1 LFGFIGQALFGAS
14 TVIGQT
20 TEMGSTVMVH
30 VCNVNN
36 FNQSL
41 RQHLQSSPYPV
52 RCDNYK
58 RAFETFI
65 STYLQVKGD
74 TMIKLNVLIGVLV
87 IGITQLAF
95 DGDDPSINGQQ
106 RLDIKMAM
114 GTHIQD
120 SVINGQ
126 YVIFDANNGTLKK
139 LTLKELHQGVV
150 KKGGFYVSCADF
162 VDAQGKL
169 YDLDFLVAKKAN
181 QYRVVKSLVHYVDG
195 NKFKYHTE
203 LVLAEIA
210 MNHNKHLNV
219 EYPYHEYQELQAAMD
234 RLDFKLTPIK
244 NLPGKFSLLGG
255 RYCSN

>member
-1 LFGFIGQALFGAS
+1 
-14 TVIGQT
+14 
-20 TEMGSTVMVH
+20 
-30 VCNVNN
+30 
-36 FNQSL
+36 
-41 RQHLQSSPYPV
+41 
-52 RCDNYK
+52 
-58 RAFETFI
+58 
-65 STYLQVKGD
+65 
-74 TMIKLNVLIGVLV
+74 MIKLNVLIGVLV